1 MFPIP
6 GMAALPYPPINNERT
21 TTMAIKLIANYSKRL
36 GLPGYSS
43 HQFEVSIETE
53 ITHTSELAA
62 ETERLYGSLQAAVD
76 AQIQQVGFVPDE
88 HYGSQH
94 AQKPVPGAS
103 CSQTTSTSSVRQT
116 PPVGA
121 PESSIATVPTWKC
134 SEKQQ
139 SLILELAEKAG
150 LDDTALNE
158 LASRRFNKVV
168 AMLNRMEASGL
179 IDELMNRS
187 GSSSKR
193 SASGRNNYT
202 RRPATT
208 YAGNSNPY

>member
-1 MFPIP
+1 MLPTS
-6 GMAALPYPPINNERT
+6 GMAALLYLPINKKET
-21 TTMAIKLIANYSKRL
+21 TIMAIKLIANYSKRL

-139 SLILELAEKAG
+139 SLILELAGKAG

-187 GSSSKR
+187 GSSFKR

>member
-1 MFPIP
+1 
-6 GMAALPYPPINNERT
+6 
-21 TTMAIKLIANYSKRL
+21 MAIKLIANYSKRL

-53 ITHTSELAA
+53 ITHTSELPL

-88 HYGSQH
+88 HYGTQH
-94 AQKPVPGAS
+94 PQMPAPGAS
-103 CSQTTSTSSVRQT
+103 SSQTASTSSVRQT
-116 PPVGA
+116 PPASA
-121 PESSIATVPTWKC
+121 PETSVATVPAWKC

-139 SLILELAEKAG
+139 SLILELAGKVG
-150 LDDTALNE
+150 LDDTTLNE
-158 LASRRFNKVV
+158 LASRRFNKSV

-187 GSSSKR
+187 GATSKR

-202 RRPATT
+202 RRPATA
-208 YAGNSNPY
+208 YAGNSTPY

>member
-1 MFPIP
+1 MLPTS
-6 GMAALPYPPINNERT
+6 GMAALLYLPINKKET
-21 TTMAIKLIANYSKRL
+21 TIMAIKLIANYSKRL

-53 ITHTSELAA
+53 ISNTSELPLEA
-62 ETERLYGSLQAAVD
+62 ERLYGSLQAAVD

-88 HYGSQH
+88 HYGIQP
-94 AQKPVPGAS
+94 AQKPVPGAFG
-103 CSQTTSTSSVRQT
+103 SQTTSTSSVRQT

-121 PESSIATVPTWKC
+121 PETSVATVPAWKC

-139 SLILELAEKAG
+139 SLILELTGKAG

-158 LASRRFNKVV
+158 LSARRFNKST

-187 GSSSKR
+187 GATSKR

-202 RRPATT
+202 RRPATA

>member
-1 MFPIP
+1 MLHIP
-6 GMAALPYPPINNERT
+6 GMAALLYLPINKKET
-21 TTMAIKLIANYSKRL
+21 IIMAIKLIANYSKRL

-53 ITHTSELAA
+53 ISNTSELPLEA
-62 ETERLYGSLQAAVD
+62 ERLYGTLQSAVD
-76 AQIQQVGFVPDE
+76 TQIQQVGFVPDE
-88 HYGSQH
+88 HYATQP
-94 AQKPVPGAS
+94 APTPVPGAS
-103 CSQTTSTSSVRQT
+103 CSHTTSTSSVRQT
-116 PPVGA
+116 PPVVASGG
-121 PESSIATVPTWKC
+121 SIETALAWKC

-139 SLILELAEKAG
+139 ALILELSGKSG
-150 LDDTALNE
+150 LDESALNE
-158 LASRRFNKVV
+158 LATRRFNKSI

-187 GSSSKR
+187 GSSSKH

-202 RRPATT
+202 RRSATA

>member
-1 MFPIP
+1 MFTIP
-6 GMAALPYPPINNERT
+6 GMAALLYPPINKERT

-53 ITHTSELAA
+53 IAHTSELAS
-62 ETERLYGSLQAAVD
+62 ETERLYGSLQSAVD

-88 HYGSQH
+88 HYGIQP
-94 AQKPVPGAS
+94 AQTPVPGDSRPQAMSAS
-103 CSQTTSTSSVRQT
+103 FVRQT
-116 PPVGA
+116 PPASV
-121 PESSIATVPTWKC
+121 PESSVTTVPAWKC

-139 SLILELAEKAG
+139 SLILELAGKAG
-150 LDDTALNE
+150 LDNTALNE
-158 LASRRFNKVV
+158 LATRRFNKSI

-187 GSSSKR
+187 GSLSKR

-202 RRPATT
+202 HRPAAT

>member
-1 MFPIP
+1 MLTIL
-6 GMAALPYPPINNERT
+6 GMAVFLYSTINNERT
-21 TTMAIKLIANYSKRL
+21 TIMAIKLIANYSKRL

-88 HYGSQH
+88 HYGLQPT
-94 AQKPVPGAS
+94 QKPVPGAFR
-103 CSQTTSTSSVRQT
+103 SQTTSTSSVRQT

-121 PESSIATVPTWKC
+121 PESSAETVPAWKC

-139 SLILELAEKAG
+139 SLILELAGKIG
-150 LDDTALNE
+150 MDDSALNE

-193 SASGRNNYT
+193 STSGKNNYT
-202 RRPATT
+202 RRPVTT